1 MRLTPLNIVLAC
13 VITWII
19 SEWGSE
25 QLLLPWWQVTL
36 FTGSLLFADIL
47 FRVFVKDIKKLWI
60 LEIGFVLVSGILA
73 VGLKIF
79 WN

>member
-1 MRLTPLNIVLAC
+1 MKLTPLNIVLAC
-13 VITWII
+13 VLTWII
-19 SEWGSE
+19 SELGSE

-36 FTGSLLFADIL
+36 LIGSILLADIL

-60 LEIGFVLVSGILA
+60 LEMVFVLITGILA
-73 VGLKIF
+73 VGLRIF

>member
-1 MRLTPLNIVLAC
+1 MKLTPLNIVLAC

-25 QLLLPWWQVTL
+25 QLLLPWWQVAL
-36 FTGSLLFADIL
+36 FIGAILFADIL

-73 VGLKIF
+73 IGLKIF

>member
-13 VITWII
+13 VITWVI

-25 QLLLPWWQVTL
+25 QLLLPWWQVAL
-36 FTGSLLFADIL
+36 FIGSLLFADIL
-47 FRVFVKDIKKLWI
+47 FRVFVKDIKKLWM

>member
-25 QLLLPWWQVTL
+25 QLLLPWWQVAL